1 MEETCIIEG
10 LGCIQNR
17 QAPVALSYVHKN
29 LSSLKGKHVFALGK
43 LYFMVSVET
52 SDNEFLKK
60 VNF

>member
-17 QAPVALSYVHKN
+17 QAPVASSYVRKN
-29 LSSLKGKHVFALGK
+29 LSPLKGEHIFAHGK
-43 LYFMVSVET
+43 LYFVVSVET
-52 SDNEFLKK
+52 SNNEFLKK